1 MKKFLFMVV
10 LLNLFSFLI
19 ICPACAQDRNVSVEL
34 TQLRNELLNSKLPLK
49 DVNSVAQ
56 TLRALL
62 NQGSS
67 VGELRSITLSIAKKG
82 ISGTDL
88 NTSLESVNVLV
99 EAGVKTNEAGNV
111 VLGGIDKGLALGFKG
126 GDFGLMDNV
135 REAVKQKKAQ
145 LLEEM
150 KKKSAETAN
159 PSTDTVSK

>member
-1 MKKFLFMVV
+1 MFV
-10 LLNLFSFLI
+10 LLNLLSLLI
-19 ICPACAQDRNVSVEL
+19 ICPVCAQNRNVGVEL
-34 TQLRNELLNSKLPLK
+34 TQLRNELLNSKLPPK

-62 NQGSS
+62 SQGSS
-67 VGELRSITLSIAKKG
+67 IGELRSITLGIAKKG

-99 EAGVKTNEAGNV
+99 EAGVKTSEAGIV
-111 VLGGIDKGLALGFKG
+111 VLAGIDKGLALGFKG

-150 KKKSAETAN
+150 KKKSAETSQ
-159 PSTDTVSK
+159 PPTDTISKQVCQ